1 VTFPVFQYVGEA
13 KGLNKTAPSAFQ
25 TKKTQPL
32 KYSQLIAYYIAEAAA
47 NEKFLL
53 GKNKDGFRDETA
65 TVLLFYRAQDHV
77 QRVTAERSEEP
88 IVKTSSKYGTSF
100 EEQTVFTERLGLG
113 YLSTWRNP
121 ITEKYFGPFA
131 DFFEGVEI
139 LSFDFCIFP
148 NAKGIAKLKAEWPEI
163 AREFGL

>member
-1 VTFPVFQYVGEA
+1 MKKFAKHSATGKHGVTFPVFQYVGEA

-100 EEQTVFTERLGLG
+100 EEQYRFYRETGTWILIDLAQSDHGKVF
-113 YLSTWRNP
+113 W
-121 ITEKYFGPFA
+121 A
-131 DFFEGVEI
+131 
-139 LSFDFCIFP
+139 FCRFLR
-148 NAKGIAKLKAEWPEI
+148 G
-163 AREFGL
+163 R